1 MEAIMTV
8 KLIAQLH
15 FRDFDAFKPVFDQ
28 MGSVRR
34 EHGATGHRMYRGL
47 DDPNTVVIVTEYPDA
62 EAARKFAQ
70 GTELKEAQARAGVDA
85 GNFVVCEEV
94 EDVTY

>member
-1 MEAIMTV
+1 MTV

-15 FRDFDAFKPVFDQ
+15 VRDFDAFKPVFDE

-34 EHGATGHRMYRGL
+34 EHGATGHRLYRAL
-47 DDPNTVVIVTEYPDA
+47 DDPSKILVVTEYRDA
-62 EAARKFAQ
+62 DEARRFSQ
-70 GTELKEAQARAGVDA
+70 STELKEAQERAGVDA
-85 GNFVVCEEV
+85 RDFMAYEEV